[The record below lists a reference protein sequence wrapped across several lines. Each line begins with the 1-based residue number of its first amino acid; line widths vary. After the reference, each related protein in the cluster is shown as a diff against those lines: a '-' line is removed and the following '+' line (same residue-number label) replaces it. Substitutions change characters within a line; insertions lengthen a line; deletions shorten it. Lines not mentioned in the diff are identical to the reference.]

1 MKKLMITHM
10 DVKNFKGLA
19 SFSSD
24 FYQDTVISGKN
35 ALGKTTVADAFFWVM
50 FGKDSQGNTSFAV
63 KPLGNDGK
71 PVYGKNDMD
80 HGPEP
85 EVTVIM
91 NIDGKP
97 IKFSKKLQEHWVST
111 TGEAEKHRSS
121 DQTKYLIDDV
131 PMKKK
136 DFDNE
141 ISKIVSEET
150 FKMLTNP
157 RSFVD
162 LPWKDQRRI
171 LVEISGDITDQEAAK
186 NAGVDDID
194 SITDGKSLDDRLV
207 ILKEKR
213 KNLSKE
219 IEINPARI
227 DEAHRS
233 IEEVDEKPD
242 ELESQIKSLETE
254 QSTARARRENPDG
267 DRNLK
272 KQTTTN
278 EIERLQMQYES
289 SINKIK
295 ESYRE
300 KTAPLTEKS
309 SKLDMQLR
317 EATSNQSTISNR
329 VEYLKSHVS
338 GLRDKYKKRLE
349 TRKNITDDT
358 CPVCGSKLNE
368 DSKNHAMQSL
378 NQSLVQELT
387 EIKDE
392 ASQDTKEITKLT
404 KSLNDANS
412 LISSMKLEKKENDDA
427 ILALSDDLA
436 NDIATAKPDPKIETL
451 KKYLVDLDNS
461 ESTPIQGDITD
472 GLDEQISLLKQKLA
486 TIHANERQQK
496 RVDELTKIDENQKIE
511 LNQVESAIAKIELVI
526 REKVSMLE
534 ERINSNFEITNFKLF
549 DQLKN
554 GALKET
560 CVLTVDGV
568 EYGDLNSAAKINSG
582 MDIIKTLISYYG
594 VSAPIFIDNAESV
607 NEIEDTGSQ
616 QIALVVTKAKQM
628 TVKEDK

>member
-63 KPLGNDGK
+63 KPLGNDGM
-71 PVYGKNDMD
+71 PVYGKSDMD

-85 EVTVIM
+85 EATVIM
-91 NIDGKP
+91 SVDGKS

-157 RSFVD
+157 KSFVD

-194 SITDGKSLDDRLV
+194 SIADGKSLDDRLV
-207 ILKEKR
+207 VLKEKR

-233 IEEVDEKPD
+233 IEDVDEKPE
-242 ELESQIKSLETE
+242 ELESQIKELETE
-254 QSTARARRENPDG
+254 QSTARARRENPDA

-272 KQTTTN
+272 KQTTNN

-329 VEYLKSHVS
+329 IEYLKSHVS
-338 GLRDKYKKRLE
+338 GLREKYKQRLE

-358 CPVCGSKLNE
+358 CPVCGSPLNE
-368 DSKNHAMQSL
+368 DSKSHAMQSL

-404 KSLNDANS
+404 KSLNDADA

-436 NDIATAKPDPKIETL
+436 NNIATAKPDPKIETL

-461 ESTPIQGDITD
+461 ESEPVQGDLTD

-486 TIHANERQQK
+486 TINANDRQQK

-511 LNQVESAIAKIELVI
+511 LNQVESAISKIELVI

-568 EYGDLNSAAKINSG
+568 EYGDLNSAAKINAG
-582 MDIIKTLISYYG
+582 MDIIKTLIGYYG

-607 NEIEDTGSQ
+607 NDIEYTGSQ

-628 TVKEDK
+628 TVKEEK